1 MSKPSANKHAGRT
14 ACIVQARIGS
24 TRLPGKVLEMLGEA
38 SVLEHVLRRCE
49 AIEGVD
55 EVVCATV
62 AGKDGDAVA
71 SLAES
76 LDVAVYRGSERD
88 VLARYHGA
96 AHAVGADV
104 VLRVTSDCPLI
115 DPEVCA
121 EVLKLRADAKA
132 DYAANNMPPSWPHGL
147 DCEAFTIAALDEAA
161 TTAIA
166 AEDHEHVTPW
176 MRRNRAYRRVNLTGP
191 GGDLAAQR
199 WTLDYPE
206 DLAFLRAVYERLPHG
221 GAGRSWR
228 TAADIVRR
236 EPQLAL
242 INEARRQ
249 R

>member
-1 MSKPSANKHAGRT
+1 MSNRPMSKT
-14 ACIVQARIGS
+14 ACIVQARLGS
-24 TRLPGKVLEMLGEA
+24 TRLPGKVLEPLGDA
-38 SVLEHVLRRCE
+38 PVLAHVLRRCQ

-55 EVVCATV
+55 DVVCATV
-62 AGKDGDAVA
+62 DGVDGEAVA
-71 SLAES
+71 SLADR
-76 LDVAVYRGSERD
+76 LDVAVYRGSEKD

-96 AHAVGADV
+96 AHAVGANV

-121 EVLKLRADAKA
+121 AVLKLREEAGA

-147 DCEAFTIAALDEAA
+147 DCEAFTVDALDEAA

-166 AEDHEHVTPW
+166 AEHHEHVTPW
-176 MRRNRAYRRVNLTGP
+176 IRRNRAYHRVNLAGP
-191 GGDLAAQR
+191 GGDLTAQR

-206 DLAFLRAVYERLPHG
+206 DLAFLRAIYERLPGG
-221 GAGRSWR
+221 GAGQSWR
-228 TAADIVRR
+228 AALAVVDR
-236 EPQLAL
+236 EPALAL

>member
-1 MSKPSANKHAGRT
+1 MSKT
-14 ACIVQARIGS
+14 ACIVQARVGS
-24 TRLPGKVLEMLGEA
+24 SRLPGKVLETLGDA
-38 SVLEHVLRRCE
+38 PVLEHVLRRCE

-62 AGKDGDAVA
+62 DGDHGDAVA
-71 SLAES
+71 ALADR
-76 LDVAVYRGSERD
+76 LDVPVYRGPECD

-96 AHAVGADV
+96 AHAVGAEV

-115 DPEVCA
+115 DPEICA
-121 EVLKLRADAKA
+121 AVLKLRSEAGA

-147 DCEAFTIAALDEAA
+147 DCEAFTIEALDEAA
-161 TTAIA
+161 ATATA

-176 MRRNRAYRRVNLTGP
+176 IRRNRSYHRVNLPGP
-191 GGDLAAQR
+191 GGEVVAQR

-206 DLAFLRAVYERLPHG
+206 DLAFLRAVYERLPG
-221 GAGRSWR
+221 GCAGRSWR
-228 TAADIVRR
+228 TALAVIDR
-236 EPQLAL
+236 EPHLAL